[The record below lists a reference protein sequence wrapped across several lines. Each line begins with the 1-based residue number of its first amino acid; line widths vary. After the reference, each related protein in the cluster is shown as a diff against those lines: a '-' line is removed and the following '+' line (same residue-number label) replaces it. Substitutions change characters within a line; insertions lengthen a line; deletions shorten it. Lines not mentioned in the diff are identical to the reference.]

1 MIQWCTQCPS
11 TLKLLKVKVGTF
23 LNDFF
28 FLAMSDP
35 KIIVFEEPVFG
46 NSFPLSGRKRKIKE
60 PKEAKEPTLKKL
72 KGQ

>member
-1 MIQWCTQCPS
+1 MSINFKIAKS
-11 TLKLLKVKVGTF
+11 KSKSRNFFKR
-23 LNDFF
+23 FF